1 VQEPEEHEQ
10 HSNIGTLRH
19 FSFIVARTMVG
30 GGTVHDCPNF
40 LSFTGRNHHVTKEFL
55 ISIDER
61 ERKQGTTESI
71 P

>member
-10 HSNIGTLRH
+10 HRNIGTLWH
-19 FSFIVARTMVG
+19 FPFIVARTM
-30 GGTVHDCPNF
+30 GTAHDCPNF